1 MQKRKYIID
10 KKLAK
15 VCNNEK
21 SIIIIKKQK
30 NKENFVFFV
39 NSNNEGSTILL
50 YLVKIK
56 FINF

>member
-15 VCNNEK
+15 VYDNGK

-39 NSNNEGSTILL
+39 NSNNEDSTILL